1 VPLHCRVEIT
11 EDTLF
16 REVQWSGTKNRKTKT
31 RIKLNKLQIL
41 HSPFKGEWKRK
52 QNQFILLPHTQRKM
66 IDTKLANT
74 HNWRAGQLQ
83 NALQEASTTQYWQ
96 MEFTTEISAKSERS
110 VLDFSP
116 TRSQT
121 LTMYFSGK
129 ILSRFSVFH
138 LYNFFQFCANA
149 SKQTFAFAGINRV
162 ASNQTFVCTIKLN
175 SSWKTLMCLRGYFA
189 SVLFRLLPLFESLKS
204 TRGLLVAKLLARV
217 YCTGGSK
224 SSLFLSVHS

>member
-1 VPLHCRVEIT
+1 MQVSCR
-11 EDTLF
+11 TLYRKLQRPNIDRWNLRRRFLRRARGAFWISALPGPRLSPCIF
-16 REVQWSGTKNRKTKT
+16 REKY
-31 RIKLNKLQIL
+31 
-41 HSPFKGEWKRK
+41 
-52 QNQFILLPHTQRKM
+52 LL
-66 IDTKLANT
+66 
-74 HNWRAGQLQ
+74 
-83 NALQEASTTQYWQ
+83 
-96 MEFTTEISAKSERS
+96 
-110 VLDFSP
+110 
-116 TRSQT
+116 
-121 LTMYFSGK
+121 
-129 ILSRFSVFH
+129 RFSVFH

-149 SKQTFAFAGINRV
+149 SKQTFVFAGINRV